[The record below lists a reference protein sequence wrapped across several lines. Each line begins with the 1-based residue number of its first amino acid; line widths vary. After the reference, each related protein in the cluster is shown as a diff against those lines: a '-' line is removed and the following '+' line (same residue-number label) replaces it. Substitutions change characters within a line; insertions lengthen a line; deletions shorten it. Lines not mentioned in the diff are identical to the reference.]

1 VRCSMRPA
9 VHGDVVCVRH
19 ETRGE
24 TERAALWLSLCLS
37 VSLACVTWDSGGS
50 LCAPCGVL
58 SPTLGRACMLDA
70 HEYFMD
76 LRPRYCVKV
85 YKQQHYSLSYSVSYS
100 PVCE

>member
-1 VRCSMRPA
+1 MRCSMRPA

-24 TERAALWLSLCLS
+24 TERAALWLS

-58 SPTLGRACMLDA
+58 SPTLGRACVCSTRTS
-70 HEYFMD
+70 MD
-76 LRPRYCVKV
+76 LRPRCVKV
-85 YKQQHYSLSYSVSYS
+85 QSRIQ
-100 PVCE
+100 